1 LSCLKK
7 PAHKIL
13 RVGIVANSSKVSA
26 RALVQKA
33 ARLIHRNGRVAVCD
47 TGTAQLAQLTI
58 KSAPDV
64 AALTRQVDM
73 LLVFGGDGTMLRV
86 AREMRGAPTPILG
99 INIGGLGFLTDVSSA
114 RLAQALRHVWDG
126 QFTLESRALL
136 EATGQCGQRP
146 IRVCALNDVVIS
158 RAIVS
163 RLIELEVS
171 VDGEILTCYRCDGLI
186 VSSATG
192 STAYSLAAGGAIV
205 SPNAEV
211 FTLTPICPHTLS
223 NRSVI
228 VSLDSAIAVRVLS
241 DKPETILSAD
251 GQSESALTAGDV
263 ITVRRSRHSV
273 RLMHLQ
279 GTSFF
284 ATLRQKLHWRGS
296 HVAPTEQ
303 RSLSVESGPC

>member
-1 LSCLKK
+1 M
-7 PAHKIL
+7 
-13 RVGIVANSSKVSA
+13 GIVANSAKVAA
-26 RALVQKA
+26 RSLVQKA
-33 ARLIHRNGRVAVCD
+33 ARLIERSGRVVVCD

-86 AREMRGAPTPILG
+86 AREMHGAPTPILG
-99 INIGGLGFLTDVSSA
+99 INVGGLGFLTDVSSA
-114 RLAQALRHVWDG
+114 RLAEALRQVWNG
-126 QFTLESRALL
+126 SFTIEARALL
-136 EATGQCGQRP
+136 EATGTCGQRP
-146 IRVCALNDVVIS
+146 IKVCALNDVVIS

-171 VDGEILTCYRCDGLI
+171 VDLQTLTCYRCDGLI
-186 VSSATG
+186 VSSPTG

-205 SPNAEV
+205 CPTAQV

-228 VSLDSAIAVRVLS
+228 VSLDSTVAVRVLS
-241 DKPETILSAD
+241 EKPETILSAD
-251 GQSESALTAGDV
+251 GQNESALTAGDV

-284 ATLRQKLHWRGS
+284 ETLRQKLHWRGS
-296 HVAPTEQ
+296 HVGTSDP
-303 RSLSVESGPC
+303 SCLSTESGPI